1 MKTVVKL
8 MGLMMAMLAAMFQPL
23 QITHGADGCCA
34 TCQMKREE
42 DDKIEV
48 YEEKE
53 DIGGE

>member
-1 MKTVVKL
+1 
-8 MGLMMAMLAAMFQPL
+8 MGLVMAMLAAMFQPL
-23 QITHGADGCCA
+23 QINHGADGCCA